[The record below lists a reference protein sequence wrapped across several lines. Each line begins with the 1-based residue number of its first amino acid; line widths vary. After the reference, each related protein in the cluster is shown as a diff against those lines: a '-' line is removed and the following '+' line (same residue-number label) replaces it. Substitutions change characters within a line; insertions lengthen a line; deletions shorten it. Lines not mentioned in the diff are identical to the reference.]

1 MRNIGRNTEHASTA
15 SRRDAILVKKNYT
28 LYRETEIISDNT
40 KTGPNGEDAGEMV
53 INVGPQ
59 HPATH
64 GVLHLVITLQ
74 GETIKKMEPHLG
86 YIHRSIEKM
95 CESLSYRQ
103 FIYVTSRMDYLSAHI
118 NNHACAMCVE
128 KGLQIEIPPRAQVIR
143 VLMGELTRVASHEL
157 WWGALAMDVG
167 AFTPFFYAFRERE
180 TINDIME
187 ETCGARLTMN
197 YMVPGGVMY
206 DLHPNFQQRVKDF
219 IKLFKSKID
228 EYDDLVTGN
237 IIFQNRTKGIGVIS
251 KEDAISFGCTGPVG
265 RGSGVH
271 CDIRK
276 LYPYEVYDKVQ
287 FEEII
292 ETAGDSFARY
302 LVRIKEMRQ
311 SIHIIEQLIDNIPEG
326 DFQAK
331 TKAVL
336 KLPKGEFY
344 SRVETARGEL
354 GVYIVSEGGTTPYR
368 IKFRSPGF
376 SNLSALEHMVRGS
389 KIGDLMATMGT
400 LDLVIPDI
408 DR

>member
-1 MRNIGRNTEHASTA
+1 MPG
-15 SRRDAILVKKNYT
+15 DA
-28 LYRETEIISDNT
+28 E
-40 KTGPNGEDAGEMV
+40 GGELV

-64 GVLHLVITLQ
+64 GVLHLVITLH
-74 GETIKKMEPHLG
+74 GETIRKIEPHLG

-103 FIYVTSRMDYLSAHI
+103 FIYVTSRMDYLSSHI
-118 NNHACAMCVE
+118 NNHACALCVE
-128 KGLQIEIPPRAQVIR
+128 KGLQVEVPPRAQVIR
-143 VLMGELTRVASHEL
+143 VLMDELTRIASHEL
-157 WWGALAMDVG
+157 WLGAMAMDLG

-180 TINDIME
+180 AINEIME

-197 YMVPGGVMY
+197 YMVPGGVMF
-206 DLHPNFQQRVKDF
+206 DLHPNFQQKVKAF
-219 IKLFKSKID
+219 ITQFKNKVV
-228 EYDDLVTGN
+228 EFDDLVTNN
-237 IIFQNRTKGIGVIS
+237 IIFQNRMKGVGVLS
-251 KEDAISFGCTGPVG
+251 KEDAISYGCTGPVA
-265 RGSGVH
+265 RASGLQ

-276 LYPYEVYDKVQ
+276 IFPYEIYDKLE
-287 FEEII
+287 FDEIL

-302 LVRIKEMRQ
+302 MVRVREMHQ
-311 SIHIIEQLIDNIPEG
+311 SARIIEQLIDNIPEG

-376 SNLSALEHMVRGS
+376 SNLSALDHIARGG

>member
-1 MRNIGRNTEHASTA
+1 MYSETQIVKDTRAFST
-15 SRRDAILVKKNYT
+15 
-28 LYRETEIISDNT
+28 
-40 KTGPNGEDAGEMV
+40 NGQEGELV

-64 GVLHLVITLQ
+64 GVLHLVITLN
-74 GETIKKMEPHLG
+74 GETIQKVEPHLG

-95 CESLSYRQ
+95 CESLTYRQ

-118 NNHACAMCVE
+118 NNHACAMTVE
-128 KGLQIEIPPRAQVIR
+128 KGLQIEVPPRAQYIR
-143 VLMGELTRVASHEL
+143 VIMDELTRIASHEL
-157 WWGALAMDVG
+157 WWGAMAMDLG

-197 YMVPGGVMY
+197 YMVPGGVMA
-206 DLHPNFQQRVKDF
+206 DIHPQFQQRVKDF
-219 IKLFKSKID
+219 IKLFKSKIH
-228 EYDDLVTGN
+228 EYDELVTGN
-237 IIFQNRTKGIGVIS
+237 IIFQNRMKGVGLLS
-251 KEDAISFGCTGPVG
+251 KEDAISYGCSGPVA
-265 RGSGVH
+265 RGSGVS

-276 LYPYEVYDKVQ
+276 LYPYEVYDTIAFDEVL
-287 FEEII
+287 
-292 ETAGDSFARY
+292 ETEGDSFARY
-302 LVRIKEMRQ
+302 MVRVREMHQ
-311 SIHIIEQLIDNIPEG
+311 SIRIIEQLIDNIPEG
-326 DFQAK
+326 EFQAK

-344 SRVETARGEL
+344 TRVETARGEL

-376 SNLSALEHMVRGS
+376 SNLSALDHMARGS
-389 KIGDLMATMGT
+389 KIGDLMAMMGT

>member
-1 MRNIGRNTEHASTA
+1 M
-15 SRRDAILVKKNYT
+15 
-28 LYRETEIISDNT
+28 YRETEILADVGGDLT
-40 KTGPNGEDAGEMV
+40 

-64 GVLHLVITLQ
+64 GVLHLVITLN
-74 GETIKKMEPHLG
+74 GETIKKVEPHLG

-128 KGLQIEIPPRAQVIR
+128 KGLQVEIPPRAQVIR
-143 VLMGELTRVASHEL
+143 VLMDELTRIASHEL
-157 WWGALAMDVG
+157 WWGAMAMDLG
-167 AFTPFFYAFRERE
+167 AFTPFFHAFRERE
-180 TINDIME
+180 SINDIME

-197 YMVPGGVMY
+197 YMVPGGVMQ
-206 DLHPNFQQRVKDF
+206 DLHPNFQKRVKEF
-219 IKLFKSKID
+219 LHLYKSKIH
-228 EYDDLVTGN
+228 EYDELVTGN
-237 IIFQNRTKGIGVIS
+237 AIFQARMKGVGFLS
-251 KEDAISFGCTGPVG
+251 AEDAISYGCTGPTA
-265 RGSGVH
+265 RGSGVSS
-271 CDIRK
+271 DIRK
-276 LYPYEVYDKVQ
+276 LYPYEIYDKLQ
-287 FEEII
+287 FDEVL
-292 ETAGDSFARY
+292 ETEGDSFARY
-302 LVRIKEMRQ
+302 MVRLREMEQ
-311 SIHIIEQLIDNIPEG
+311 SIRIVEQLIDNIPEG

-344 SRVETARGEL
+344 TRVETARGEL

-376 SNLSALEHMVRGS
+376 SNLSALDHMARGS
-389 KIGDLMATMGT
+389 KLGDLVAMMGT

>member
-1 MRNIGRNTEHASTA
+1 MILNDPSLIPPSGGGGAS
-15 SRRDAILVKKNYT
+15 DMI
-28 LYRETEIISDNT
+28 
-40 KTGPNGEDAGEMV
+40 

-64 GVLHLVITLQ
+64 GVLHLVITLN
-74 GETIKKMEPHLG
+74 GETIKKVEPHLG

-95 CESLSYRQ
+95 CESLTYRQ

-118 NNHACAMCVE
+118 NNHACALCVE
-128 KGLQIEIPPRAQVIR
+128 KGLQVEIPPRAQVIR
-143 VLMGELTRVASHEL
+143 VLMDELTRIASHEL
-157 WWGALAMDVG
+157 WWGAMAMDVG
-167 AFTPFFYAFRERE
+167 AFTPFFHAFRERE

-197 YMVPGGVMY
+197 YMVPGGVMH
-206 DLHPNFQQRVKDF
+206 DLHPNFQKRVKDF
-219 IKLFKSKID
+219 LQLYKKKIH
-228 EYDDLVTGN
+228 EYDELVTGN
-237 IIFQNRTKGIGVIS
+237 IIFQNRMKNIGMLS
-251 KEDAISFGCTGPVG
+251 PGDAISYGCSGPVA
-265 RGSGVH
+265 RGSGVS

-276 LYPYEVYDKVQ
+276 IYPYEIYEKLEFDEVL
-287 FEEII
+287 
-292 ETAGDSFARY
+292 ETGCDSFARY
-302 LVRIKEMRQ
+302 LVRIREMNQ
-311 SIHIIEQLIDNIPEG
+311 SIKIIEQLIDNIPEG
-326 DFQAK
+326 DYQAK

-344 SRVETARGEL
+344 TRVETARGEL

-376 SNLSALEHMVRGS
+376 SNLSVLDKIARGG
-389 KIGDLMATMGT
+389 KIGDLIAMMGT

>member
-1 MRNIGRNTEHASTA
+1 MYSQTDVIKDTTTDPG
-15 SRRDAILVKKNYT
+15 
-28 LYRETEIISDNT
+28 
-40 KTGPNGEDAGEMV
+40 GELM

-64 GVLHLVITLQ
+64 GVLHLVITLD
-74 GETIKKMEPHLG
+74 GETIKKIEPHLG

-103 FIYVTSRMDYLSAHI
+103 FIYVTSRMDYLSSHI
-118 NNHACAMCVE
+118 NNLCCANNTE
-128 KGLQIEIPPRAQVIR
+128 KSLQIEVPQRAKVIR
-143 VLMGELTRVASHEL
+143 VLMAELTRIASHEL
-157 WWGALAMDVG
+157 WIGAMAMDLG

-180 TINDIME
+180 MITEIME
-187 ETCGARLTMN
+187 DTCGARLTMN
-197 YMVPGGVMY
+197 YIVPGGLMY
-206 DLHPNFQQRVKDF
+206 DLHPDFVTKVKAF
-219 IKLFKSKID
+219 VKQFKHKVT
-228 EYDDLVTGN
+228 EYEDLVTNN
-237 IIFQNRTKGIGVIS
+237 IIFQNRMKGVGVLS
-251 KEDAISFGCTGPVG
+251 KSDAISYGCTGPVA

-276 LYPYEVYDKVQ
+276 IYPYEVYDTVE
-287 FEEII
+287 FDEVL

-302 LVRIKEMRQ
+302 MVRVREMNQ
-311 SIHIIEQLIDNIPEG
+311 SIRIIEQLIDNIPEG
-326 DFQAK
+326 EFQAK

-336 KLPKGEFY
+336 KPPKGEFY
-344 SRVETARGEL
+344 TRVETARGEF

-376 SNLSALEHMVRGS
+376 SNLSALEHMAKGS

>member
-1 MRNIGRNTEHASTA
+1 MFEEIGSTTEG
-15 SRRDAILVKKNYT
+15 DLI
-28 LYRETEIISDNT
+28 
-40 KTGPNGEDAGEMV
+40 

-64 GVLHLVITLQ
+64 GVLHLVITLN
-74 GETIKKMEPHLG
+74 GETIKKLEPHLG

-95 CESLSYRQ
+95 CESLTYRQ

-118 NNHACAMCVE
+118 NNQACALVVE
-128 KGLQIEIPPRAQVIR
+128 KGLQIEVPDRAKVIR
-143 VLMGELTRVASHEL
+143 VLMAELTRIASHEL
-157 WWGALAMDVG
+157 WWGAMAMDIG
-167 AFTPFFYAFRERE
+167 AFTPFFHAFRERE

-197 YMVPGGVMY
+197 YMVPGGVMQE
-206 DLHPNFQQRVKDF
+206 LHPDFQKKVKAF
-219 IKLFKSKID
+219 IKLFKQKVH
-228 EYDDLVTGN
+228 EYEELLTGN
-237 IIFQNRTKGIGVIS
+237 IIFKNRMKDVGVLS
-251 KEDAISFGCTGPVG
+251 KEDAISYGCTGPVG
-265 RGSGVH
+265 RGSGVS

-276 LYPYEVYDKVQ
+276 LYPYDAYDKVQ
-287 FEEII
+287 FDEVI
-292 ETAGDSFARY
+292 ETAGDSLARY
-302 LVRIKEMRQ
+302 MVRIKELHQ
-311 SIHIIEQLIDNIPEG
+311 SISIIEQLIDNIPEG

-344 SRVETARGEL
+344 QRVETARGEF
-354 GVYIVSEGGTTPYR
+354 GVYIVSEGGTTAHR

-376 SNLSALEHMVRGS
+376 SNLSALNHMAKGS
-389 KIGDLMATMGT
+389 KLGDLVAMMGT

>member
-1 MRNIGRNTEHASTA
+1 MIEEIGTTTEG
-15 SRRDAILVKKNYT
+15 DLI
-28 LYRETEIISDNT
+28 
-40 KTGPNGEDAGEMV
+40 

-64 GVLHLVITLQ
+64 GVLHLVITLN
-74 GETIKKMEPHLG
+74 GETIKKVEPHLG

-95 CESLSYRQ
+95 CESLTYRQ
-103 FIYVTSRMDYLSAHI
+103 FIYVTSRMDYLSAHM
-118 NNHACAMCVE
+118 NNHGCAMCVE
-128 KGLQIEIPPRAQVIR
+128 KGLQIEVPERAKVIR
-143 VLMGELTRVASHEL
+143 VIMDELTRIASHEL
-157 WWGALAMDVG
+157 WWGAMAMDIG
-167 AFTPFFYAFRERE
+167 AFTPFFHAFRERE

-197 YMVPGGVMY
+197 YMVPGGVMQE
-206 DLHPNFQQRVKDF
+206 LHPDFQKKVKEF
-219 IKLFKSKID
+219 ITLFKLKIH
-228 EYDDLVTGN
+228 EYDELVTGN
-237 IIFQNRTKGIGVIS
+237 IIFQNRMKGVGVLS
-251 KEDAISFGCTGPVG
+251 KEDAISFGCTGPTA
-265 RGSGVH
+265 RGSGVN

-276 LYPYEVYDKVQ
+276 LYPYEVYDKVE
-287 FEEII
+287 FDEIL
-292 ETAGDSFARY
+292 ETSCDSHARY
-302 LVRIKEMRQ
+302 MVRIRELHQ
-311 SIHIIEQLIDNIPEG
+311 SVKIIEQLIDNIPEG

-344 SRVETARGEL
+344 SRVETARGEF

-376 SNLSALEHMVRGS
+376 SNLNALDTMARGG
-389 KIGDLMATMGT
+389 KLGDLVAMMGT